1 MKLFKPV
8 VNPSPI
14 PMARLYSHRRGR
26 SGSSK
31 PMSKVKPEWVQLPAA
46 EVERLTLSLA
56 REGRTKS
63 QIGLE
68 LRDRYG
74 IPSVKL
80 VTGKSITAILKEAKE
95 QAMEAEDLT
104 QLMKKVDRMKRHSE
118 RYPSDHLNVHTIQ
131 LVSSKVRRLAKYYKE
146 KGILPPDW
154 KYEA

>member
-1 MKLFKPV
+1 
-8 VNPSPI
+8 
-14 PMARLYSHRRGR
+14 MARLYSHKRGR

-31 PMSKVKPEWVQLPAA
+31 PISKIKPEWVQLPAA
-46 EVERLTLSLA
+46 EVERLVVSLA
-56 REGRTKS
+56 REGKTKS
-63 QIGLE
+63 RIGLE

-80 VTGKSITAILKEAKE
+80 VTGKSMTTILKDAKE
-95 QAMEAEDLT
+95 QALEAEDLL
-104 QLMKKVDRMKRHSE
+104 QLMKKVDQMKKHSE
-118 RYPSDHLNVHTIQ
+118 KYPSDHLNIHNIQ